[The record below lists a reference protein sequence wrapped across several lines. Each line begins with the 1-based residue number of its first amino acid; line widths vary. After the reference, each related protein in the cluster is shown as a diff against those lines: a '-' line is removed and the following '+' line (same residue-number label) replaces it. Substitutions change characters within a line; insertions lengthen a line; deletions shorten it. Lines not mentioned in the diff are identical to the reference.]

1 MQYVYVAQLEAG
13 RVIGVSMLKKEN
25 FEQKENQIIIES
37 LNESL
42 LGLQYDS
49 KTNTFIQPT

>member
-13 RVIGVSMLKKEN
+13 RAIGVSMLKKEN

-37 LNESL
+37 LDESL

-49 KTNTFIQPT
+49 ETNTFIQPT

>member
-1 MQYVYVAQLEAG
+1 MQYLYVAQIEAG

-25 FEQKENQIIIES
+25 FGQKENQIIIES
-37 LNESL
+37 LDESL

-49 KTNTFIQPT
+49 ETNAFIQPT

>member
-37 LNESL
+37 LDESL
-42 LGLQYDS
+42 LAMQYDS
-49 KTNTFIQPT
+49 ETNSFIQPT